1 MLAQTPPMGWNSW
14 NTFGRDINAEVVKGT
29 VDKFIEL
36 GLDKAGYQYVV
47 IDDCWSKRERDPAT
61 HRIVPDPVK
70 FPKGMKDVSD
80 YVHAKGLKFG
90 MYSCAGVRT
99 CADYPGSFD
108 HEFLDAKTFAD
119 YGVDFLK
126 YDFCFRPATANGPLL
141 YRRMGQA
148 LRTCGREIL
157 FSACNW
163 GSDDVWSW
171 VRSAGV
177 HMYRSTG
184 DIFDNYKSFTDI
196 MWSQTPESTV
206 LDWHNGTEKLAKMV
220 RAGGGSAANAPGC
233 WNDTDMLTV
242 GMFGKGNVGTSGC
255 SASEYRMQFSL
266 WCMMSAPL
274 MLGCDLRSIDA
285 ESLALIKNPGL
296 LAIDQDPEGRP
307 MFLATRHW
315 GRRCVFAKLLSGG
328 DIALGFYNFDDNDAS
343 IPFYFQDIGL
353 PDAAGVDLKLTN
365 VLTGEDLGVRRE
377 YMNPVVPT
385 HDCLVL
391 RATPVHRP

>member
-14 NTFGRDINAEVVKGT
+14 NTFGKHINADVVKST
-29 VDKFIEL
+29 ADLFIKL

-47 IDDCWSKRERDPAT
+47 IDDCWSKHDRDPET
-61 HRIVPDPVK
+61 HRIVADPEK
-70 FPKGMKDVSD
+70 FPNGMKDVAD
-80 YVHAKGLKFG
+80 YVHSKGLKFG

-99 CADYPGSFD
+99 CGNYPGSFD
-108 HEFLDAKTFAD
+108 HEFLDAKTFAEF
-119 YGVDFLK
+119 GVDFLK
-126 YDFCFRPATANGPLL
+126 YDFCFKPAQSDGPIL

-184 DIFDNYKSFTDI
+184 DIADNFKSFTDI
-196 MWSQTPESTV
+196 MWSQTPRTSRI
-206 LDWHNGTEKLAKMV
+206 DWNAAPDAYKAAV
-220 RAGGGSAANAPGC
+220 RAAGGSAANAPGC

-242 GMFGKGNVGTSGC
+242 GMFGKGNVGTTGC
-255 SASEYRMQFSL
+255 NAAEYRTQFSL

-274 MLGCDLRSIDA
+274 MLGCDLRAIDD
-285 ESLALIKNPGL
+285 ETLALITNPRL
-296 LAIDQDPEGRP
+296 IAINQDPEGRP

-315 GRRCVFAKLLSGG
+315 GQRCVFAKLLADG
-328 DIALGFYNFDDNDAS
+328 DIALGFFNFDDKDARVPLYVES
-343 IPFYFQDIGL
+343 LGL
-353 PDAAGVDLKLTN
+353 PDRAGFDLKLVN
-365 VLTGEDLGVRRE
+365 VLTGEDCGTARE
-377 YMNPVVPT
+377 YLDPTVPT
-385 HDCLVL
+385 HDCLIL
-391 RATPVHRP
+391 RATPVPR